1 MRTAVMYGLTRF
13 FLWKE
18 EYMKIV
24 KQAPAKVNLF
34 LRMDGKREDGYHLLY
49 SVMQTVS
56 VYDTIEVETV
66 EKEKAEPQVRFSS
79 NCSFLTNDPKK
90 NTIVKAAT
98 LFLPYIE
105 KENCD
110 IAVFLDKK
118 IPSQAGL
125 GGGSSDAATV
135 LLALNEL
142 FPGRVSKEE
151 LENMA
156 IKIGADVPFFLEG
169 GTVLCQG
176 IGEIRTS
183 LPSMRGIPMLLL
195 KPAEGV
201 STPRCYAKFDE
212 MGRPPMSEEEK
223 EELYQAMLEEDGEKT
238 PLFRARRSKDLWKN
252 DLQAPAMTDVPVM
265 QEGLSILSRGGAL
278 FSAMSGSGSA
288 LFGLFENEETID
300 RILSS
305 KELLD
310 LKKQGWW
317 VQKAETV

>member
-1 MRTAVMYGLTRF
+1 
-13 FLWKE
+13 
-18 EYMKIV
+18 MKIV

-56 VYDTIEVETV
+56 VYDTIEVETL
-66 EKEKAEPQVRFSS
+66 EKENAEPRVRFSS
-79 NCSFLTNDPKK
+79 NCRFLTNDPKK
-90 NTIVKAAT
+90 NTIVKAAS

-105 KENCD
+105 EENCD
-110 IAVFLDKK
+110 ISIFLDKK

-156 IKIGADVPFFLEG
+156 VNIGADVPFFLEG

-183 LPSMRGIPMLLL
+183 LPPMRGIPMLLL

-212 MGRPPMSEEEK
+212 MGRPPMSENEK
-223 EELYQAMLEEDGEKT
+223 TELYQAMMEEGEND
-238 PLFRARRSKDLWKN
+238 PLFRARRGQKLWKN
-252 DLQAPAMTDVPVM
+252 DLQEPAMTEVPVM
-265 QEGLSILSRGGAL
+265 QEGLALLSRGGAL

-288 LFGLFENEETID
+288 LFGLFEKEEMID

-305 KELLD
+305 KELHD
-310 LKKQGWW
+310 LIKQGWW
-317 VQKAETV
+317 VQKAGTV

>member
-1 MRTAVMYGLTRF
+1 
-13 FLWKE
+13 
-18 EYMKIV
+18 MKTV
-24 KQAPAKVNLF
+24 KKAPAKVNLF
-34 LRMDGKREDGYHLLY
+34 LCMDGKREDGYHLLY

-66 EKEKAEPQVRFSS
+66 AKEKDEPQVRFSS
-79 NCSFLTNDPKK
+79 NCDFLSNDPKK
-90 NTIVKAAT
+90 NTIVKAAA

-110 IAVFLDKK
+110 IAIYLDKK

-151 LENMA
+151 LETMA
-156 IKIGADVPFFLEG
+156 VKIGADVPFFLEG

-183 LPSMRGIPMLLL
+183 LPTLRGIPMLLL
-195 KPAEGV
+195 KPTEGV

-223 EELYQAMLEEDGEKT
+223 RDLYQAMLEKEGDDS
-238 PLFRARRSKDLWKN
+238 PLCRVRRSKDLWKN
-252 DLQAPAMTDVPVM
+252 DLQAPAMEDVPVM
-265 QEGLSILSRGGAL
+265 QEGLKILSSGGAL

-288 LFGLFENEETID
+288 LFGLFENEEAID

-305 KELLD
+305 KELQD

>member
-1 MRTAVMYGLTRF
+1 
-13 FLWKE
+13 
-18 EYMKIV
+18 MKIV

-56 VYDTIEVETV
+56 VYDTIEVETL
-66 EKEKAEPQVRFSS
+66 EKENAEPRVRFSS
-79 NCSFLTNDPKK
+79 NCRFLTNDPKK
-90 NTIVKAAT
+90 NTIVKAAS

-105 KENCD
+105 EENCD
-110 IAVFLDKK
+110 ISIFLDKK

-156 IKIGADVPFFLEG
+156 VNIGADVPFFLEG

-183 LPSMRGIPMLLL
+183 LPPMRGIPMLLL

-212 MGRPPMSEEEK
+212 MGRPPMSENEK
-223 EELYQAMLEEDGEKT
+223 TELYQAMLEEREND
-238 PLFRARRSKDLWKN
+238 PLFRARRGQELWKN
-252 DLQAPAMTDVPVM
+252 DLQEPAMTDVPVM
-265 QEGLSILSRGGAL
+265 QEGLALLSRGGAL

-288 LFGLFENEETID
+288 LFGLFEKEEMID

-305 KELLD
+305 KELHD
-310 LKKQGWW
+310 LIKQGWW
-317 VQKAETV
+317 VQKAGTV

>member
-1 MRTAVMYGLTRF
+1 
-13 FLWKE
+13 
-18 EYMKIV
+18 MKIV

-49 SVMQTVS
+49 SVMQAVS
-56 VYDTIEVETV
+56 VYDTIEVETI
-66 EKEKAEPQVRFSS
+66 EKENAEPRVRFSS
-79 NCSFLTNDPKK
+79 NCRFLTNDPKK
-90 NTIVKAAT
+90 NTIVKAVS

-105 KENCD
+105 EENCD
-110 IAVFLDKK
+110 ISIFLDKK

-156 IKIGADVPFFLEG
+156 VNIGADVPFFLEG

-183 LPSMRGIPMLLL
+183 LPPMRGIPMLLL

-212 MGRPPMSEEEK
+212 MGRPPMSENEK
-223 EELYQAMLEEDGEKT
+223 TELYQAMLEEREND
-238 PLFRARRSKDLWKN
+238 PLFRARRGQELWKN
-252 DLQAPAMTDVPVM
+252 DLQEPAMTDVPVM
-265 QEGLSILSRGGAL
+265 QEGLALLSRGGAL

-288 LFGLFENEETID
+288 LFGLFEKEEMID

-305 KELLD
+305 KELHD
-310 LKKQGWW
+310 LIKQGWW
-317 VQKAETV
+317 VQKAGTV

>member
-1 MRTAVMYGLTRF
+1 
-13 FLWKE
+13 
-18 EYMKIV
+18 MKIV

-49 SVMQTVS
+49 SVMQAVS
-56 VYDTIEVETV
+56 VYDTIEVETI
-66 EKEKAEPQVRFSS
+66 EKENAEPRVRFSS
-79 NCSFLTNDPKK
+79 NCRFLTNDPKK
-90 NTIVKAAT
+90 NTIVKAAS

-105 KENCD
+105 EENCD
-110 IAVFLDKK
+110 ISIFLDKK

-156 IKIGADVPFFLEG
+156 VNIGADVPFFLEG

-183 LPSMRGIPMLLL
+183 LPPMRGIPMLLL

-212 MGRPPMSEEEK
+212 MGRPPMSENEK
-223 EELYQAMLEEDGEKT
+223 TELYQAMLEEREND
-238 PLFRARRSKDLWKN
+238 PLFRARRGQELWKN
-252 DLQAPAMTDVPVM
+252 DLQEPAMTDVPVM
-265 QEGLSILSRGGAL
+265 QEGLALLSRGGAL

-288 LFGLFENEETID
+288 LFGLFEKEEMID

-305 KELLD
+305 KELHD
-310 LKKQGWW
+310 LIKQGWW
-317 VQKAETV
+317 VQKAGTV

>member
-1 MRTAVMYGLTRF
+1 
-13 FLWKE
+13 
-18 EYMKIV
+18 MKTV

-66 EKEKAEPQVRFSS
+66 ENNKTGPKVRFSS
-79 NCSFLTNDPKK
+79 NCGFLKNDPKK

-105 KENCD
+105 RENCD
-110 IAVFLDKK
+110 ISIYLDKK

-135 LLALNEL
+135 LLALDEL
-142 FPGRVSKEE
+142 FPGRVPKEE

-156 IKIGADVPFFLEG
+156 VKIGADVPFFLEG

-183 LPSMRGIPMLLL
+183 LPALRGIPMLLL
-195 KPAEGV
+195 KPTEGV
-201 STPRCYAKFDE
+201 STPRCYSKFDG
-212 MGRPPMSEEEK
+212 MGRPPVSESEK
-223 EELYQAMLEEDGEKT
+223 TELYQSMLEKEGEDD
-238 PLFRARRSKDLWKN
+238 PMCRVRRCKDLWKN

-265 QEGLSILSRGGAL
+265 QDGLSLLSRGGAL

-288 LFGLFENEETID
+288 LFGLFENEEAID

-305 KELLD
+305 KELRD
-310 LKKQGWW
+310 LKEQGWW

>member
-1 MRTAVMYGLTRF
+1 
-13 FLWKE
+13 
-18 EYMKIV
+18 MKIV

-56 VYDTIEVETV
+56 VYDTIEVETL
-66 EKEKAEPQVRFSS
+66 EKENAEPRVRFSS
-79 NCSFLTNDPKK
+79 NCRFLTNDPKK
-90 NTIVKAAT
+90 NTIVKAAS

-105 KENCD
+105 EENCD
-110 IAVFLDKK
+110 ISIFLDKK

-156 IKIGADVPFFLEG
+156 VNIGADVPFFLEG

-183 LPSMRGIPMLLL
+183 LPPMRGIPMLLL

-212 MGRPPMSEEEK
+212 MGRPPMSENEK
-223 EELYQAMLEEDGEKT
+223 TELYQAMMEEGEND
-238 PLFRARRSKDLWKN
+238 PLFRARRGQELWKN
-252 DLQAPAMTDVPVM
+252 DLQEPAMTEVPVM
-265 QEGLSILSRGGAL
+265 QEGLALLSRGGAL

-288 LFGLFENEETID
+288 LFGLFEKEEMID

-305 KELLD
+305 KELHD
-310 LKKQGWW
+310 LIRQGWW
-317 VQKAETV
+317 VQKAGTV

>member
-1 MRTAVMYGLTRF
+1 
-13 FLWKE
+13 
-18 EYMKIV
+18 
-24 KQAPAKVNLF
+24 
-34 LRMDGKREDGYHLLY
+34 
-49 SVMQTVS
+49 MQTVS
-56 VYDTIEVETV
+56 VYDTIEVETL
-66 EKEKAEPQVRFSS
+66 EKENAEPRVRFSS
-79 NCSFLTNDPKK
+79 NCRFLTNDPKK
-90 NTIVKAAT
+90 NTIVKAASF
-98 LFLPYIE
+98 FLPYIE
-105 KENCD
+105 EENCD
-110 IAVFLDKK
+110 ISIFLDKK

-156 IKIGADVPFFLEG
+156 VNIGADVPFFLEG

-183 LPSMRGIPMLLL
+183 LPPMRGIPMLLL

-212 MGRPPMSEEEK
+212 MGRPPMSENEK
-223 EELYQAMLEEDGEKT
+223 TELYQAMMEKGEND
-238 PLFRARRSKDLWKN
+238 PLFRARRGQELWKN
-252 DLQAPAMTDVPVM
+252 DLQEPAMTDVPVM
-265 QEGLSILSRGGAL
+265 QEGLALLSRGGAL

-288 LFGLFENEETID
+288 LFGLFEKEEMID

-305 KELLD
+305 KELHD
-310 LKKQGWW
+310 LIKQGWW
-317 VQKAETV
+317 VQKAGTV

>member
-1 MRTAVMYGLTRF
+1 
-13 FLWKE
+13 
-18 EYMKIV
+18 MKIV

-56 VYDTIEVETV
+56 VYDTIEVETL
-66 EKEKAEPQVRFSS
+66 EKENAEPRVRFSS
-79 NCSFLTNDPKK
+79 NCRFLTNDPKK
-90 NTIVKAAT
+90 NTIVKAAS

-105 KENCD
+105 EENCD
-110 IAVFLDKK
+110 ISIFLDKK

-156 IKIGADVPFFLEG
+156 VNIGADVPFFLEG

-183 LPSMRGIPMLLL
+183 LPPMRGIPMLLL

-212 MGRPPMSEEEK
+212 MGRPPMSENEK
-223 EELYQAMLEEDGEKT
+223 TELYQAMMEEGEND
-238 PLFRARRSKDLWKN
+238 PLFRARRGQELWKN
-252 DLQAPAMTDVPVM
+252 DLQEPAMTDVPVM
-265 QEGLSILSRGGAL
+265 QEGLALLSRGGAL

-288 LFGLFENEETID
+288 LFGLFEKEEMID

-305 KELLD
+305 KELHD
-310 LKKQGWW
+310 LIRQGWW
-317 VQKAETV
+317 VQKAGTV

>member
-1 MRTAVMYGLTRF
+1 
-13 FLWKE
+13 
-18 EYMKIV
+18 MKIV

-56 VYDTIEVETV
+56 VYDTIEVETL
-66 EKEKAEPQVRFSS
+66 EKENAEPRVRFSS
-79 NCSFLTNDPKK
+79 NCRFLTNDPKK
-90 NTIVKAAT
+90 NTIVKAAS

-105 KENCD
+105 EENCD
-110 IAVFLDKK
+110 ISIFLDKK

-151 LENMA
+151 LENMTVN
-156 IKIGADVPFFLEG
+156 IGADVPFFLEG

-183 LPSMRGIPMLLL
+183 LPPMRGIPMLLL

-212 MGRPPMSEEEK
+212 MGRPPMSENEK
-223 EELYQAMLEEDGEKT
+223 TELYQAMMEKGEND
-238 PLFRARRSKDLWKN
+238 PLFRARRGQELWKN
-252 DLQAPAMTDVPVM
+252 DLQEPAMTDVPVM
-265 QEGLSILSRGGAL
+265 QEGLALLSRGGAL

-288 LFGLFENEETID
+288 LFGLFEKEEMID

-305 KELLD
+305 KELHD
-310 LKKQGWW
+310 LIKQGWW
-317 VQKAETV
+317 VQKAGTV

>member
-1 MRTAVMYGLTRF
+1 
-13 FLWKE
+13 
-18 EYMKIV
+18 MKIV

-56 VYDTIEVETV
+56 VYDTIEVETL
-66 EKEKAEPQVRFSS
+66 EKENAEPRVRFSS
-79 NCSFLTNDPKK
+79 NCRFLTNDPKK
-90 NTIVKAAT
+90 NTIVKAAS

-105 KENCD
+105 EENCD
-110 IAVFLDKK
+110 ISIFLDKK

-156 IKIGADVPFFLEG
+156 VNIGADVPFFLEG

-183 LPSMRGIPMLLL
+183 LPPMRGIPMLLL

-212 MGRPPMSEEEK
+212 MGRPPMSENEK
-223 EELYQAMLEEDGEKT
+223 TELYQAMMEEGEND
-238 PLFRARRSKDLWKN
+238 PLFRARRGQELWKN
-252 DLQAPAMTDVPVM
+252 DLQEPAMTEVPVM
-265 QEGLSILSRGGAL
+265 QEGLALLSRGGAL

-288 LFGLFENEETID
+288 LFGLFEKEEMID

-305 KELLD
+305 KELHD
-310 LKKQGWW
+310 LIKQGWW
-317 VQKAETV
+317 VQKAGTV

>member
-1 MRTAVMYGLTRF
+1 
-13 FLWKE
+13 
-18 EYMKIV
+18 MKIV

-56 VYDTIEVETV
+56 VYDTIEVETL
-66 EKEKAEPQVRFSS
+66 EKENAEPRVRFSS
-79 NCSFLTNDPKK
+79 NCRFLTNDPKK
-90 NTIVKAAT
+90 NTIVKAAS

-105 KENCD
+105 EENCD
-110 IAVFLDKK
+110 ISIFLDKK

-156 IKIGADVPFFLEG
+156 VNIGADVPFFLEG

-183 LPSMRGIPMLLL
+183 LPPMRGIPMLLL

-212 MGRPPMSEEEK
+212 MGRPPMSENEK
-223 EELYQAMLEEDGEKT
+223 TELYQAMLEEREND
-238 PLFRARRSKDLWKN
+238 PLFRARRGQELWKN
-252 DLQAPAMTDVPVM
+252 DLQEPAMTDVPVM
-265 QEGLSILSRGGAL
+265 QEGLALLSRGGAL

-288 LFGLFENEETID
+288 LFGLFEKEEMID

-305 KELLD
+305 KELHD
-310 LKKQGWW
+310 LIRQGWW
-317 VQKAETV
+317 VQKAGTV

>member
-1 MRTAVMYGLTRF
+1 
-13 FLWKE
+13 
-18 EYMKIV
+18 MKIV

-56 VYDTIEVETV
+56 VYDTIEVETL
-66 EKEKAEPQVRFSS
+66 EKENAEPRVRFSS
-79 NCSFLTNDPKK
+79 NCRFLTNDPKK
-90 NTIVKAAT
+90 NTIVKAAS

-105 KENCD
+105 EENCD
-110 IAVFLDKK
+110 ISIFLDKK

-156 IKIGADVPFFLEG
+156 VNIGADVPFFLEG

-183 LPSMRGIPMLLL
+183 LPPMRGIPMLLL

-212 MGRPPMSEEEK
+212 MGRPPMSENEK
-223 EELYQAMLEEDGEKT
+223 TELYQAMMEEGEND
-238 PLFRARRSKDLWKN
+238 PLFRARQGRELWKN
-252 DLQAPAMTDVPVM
+252 DLQEPAMTDVPVM
-265 QEGLSILSRGGAL
+265 QEGLALLSRGGAL

-288 LFGLFENEETID
+288 LFGLFEKEEMID

-305 KELLD
+305 KELHD
-310 LKKQGWW
+310 LIKQGWW
-317 VQKAETV
+317 VQKAGTV